1 MQLVNLPLEQLKP
14 APWNSNQMD
23 SQTLAKLKKSIQ
35 NYGLVNNLVVR
46 KLKDQTYEV
55 LSGNQRLKLLT
66 ELGYSEIPC
75 IVVELDDA
83 HARLLAQA
91 LNHVHGEDDLGLRAQ
106 QMQEILQTIP
116 HKEVLTLL
124 PETAISLVAL
134 SAMRQME
141 TANYL
146 RMWKSRQA
154 NRLRHMQ
161 FQFTDSQEETV
172 EKALNQLIPEAK
184 QNQGNSPNA
193 RSTALYLLCKNFLER
208 SESDGKQ

>member
-14 APWNSNQMD
+14 APWNANQMD
-23 SQTLAKLKKSIQ
+23 NQTLAKLKESIRHF
-35 NYGLVNNLVVR
+35 GFVDSLVVR
-46 KLKDQTYEV
+46 KVTEESYEV

-66 ELGYSEIPC
+66 EMNYSQAPC
-75 IVVELDDA
+75 VIVEMDDA
-83 HARLLAQA
+83 RARLLAQA
-91 LNHVHGEDDLGLRAQ
+91 LNHLRGKDDLGLQAEL
-106 QMQEILQTIP
+106 MQEVLKTIP
-116 HKEVLTLL
+116 ENEIMTVL
-124 PETAISLVAL
+124 PETAVSLMAL
-134 SAMRQME
+134 KVMQHME
-141 TANYL
+141 TADYL

-193 RSTALYLLCKNFLER
+193 RSTAFYLLCKSYLER
-208 SESDGKQ
+208 SNSDEKQ

>member
-1 MQLVNLPLEQLKP
+1 
-14 APWNSNQMD
+14 MD
-23 SQTLAKLKKSIQ
+23 SQTLTKLKKSIQ

-83 HARLLAQA
+83 RARLLAQA
-91 LNHVHGEDDLGLRAQ
+91 LNHVHGEDDQGLRAQ
-106 QMQEILQTIP
+106 LMQEILKTIP
-116 HKEVLTLL
+116 QKEILTLL
-124 PETAISLVAL
+124 PETAISLMAL
-134 SAMRQME
+134 SGMRQME

-146 RMWKSRQA
+146 RMWKSKQA

-161 FQFTDSQEETV
+161 FQFTDSQDETV

-193 RSTALYLLCKNFLER
+193 RSTALYLLCKTYLEWR
-208 SESDGKQ
+208 EKYGKQ